1 MQEKNFFA
9 AKIED
14 LIRREAGGEGM
25 VFSAFL
31 TAEEGEMAAAICR
44 KAGAPFLLFGG
55 YPEAERKI
63 LAVSSYEEELLKN
76 CFPMVLLRLSCGDP
90 SAISNRDVLGALM
103 ATGIRRELLGDIIV
117 RDGIAVF
124 FAAEHIKEF
133 LIQNVDSV
141 GRQNVK
147 LSEAPLDFEIPKPH
161 FKEMRLT
168 VASMRADAV
177 VGALCNCSREQANR
191 LIDGKAVSVN
201 HLLIEK
207 KTKEIRAGDCVVVRG
222 SGKWIV
228 DQCGDLT
235 KKGRAVL
242 LCRKYI

>member
-1 MQEKNFFA
+1 MQEKNYFS

-31 TAEEGEMAAAICR
+31 TAEEGAAAVSICR
-44 KAGAPFLLFGG
+44 KAGAPFFLFGG
-55 YPEAERKI
+55 YPESERKM
-63 LAVSSYEEELLKN
+63 LAISSLDEETLKS
-76 CFPMVLLRLSCGDP
+76 CFPMVMLRLSAGDL
-90 SAISNRDVLGALM
+90 SSLSNRDVLGALM

-117 RDGIAVF
+117 RDGVAVF
-124 FAAEHIKEF
+124 FAVEHIKEF
-133 LIQNVDSV
+133 LIQNVESV

-147 LSEAPLDFEIPKPH
+147 LFEAPLNFEVPKPH
-161 FKEMRLT
+161 FKELRLT

-177 VGALCNCSREQANR
+177 VGVLCNCSREQANR
-191 LIDGKAVSVN
+191 LIEGKAVSVN
-201 HLLIEK
+201 HGLIEK

-222 SGKWIV
+222 SGKWII